1 MLCEARRRDVDFREA
16 ELGLHPVHDAGSG
29 EVGLQVAPNG
39 LHDSRRE
46 GGCTLDSNSPT
57 GVEFSR
63 AESISQNQELRIEI
77 LTTCQWNEEIVNW

>member
-57 GVEFSR
+57 GEGVEFSR
-63 AESISQNQELRIEI
+63 AESISQNKELRIEI
-77 LTTCQWNEEIVNW
+77 LTTCQ